1 MNVDAKLVFPVDGP
15 DDSVEMLTRQ
25 GTTSPRYPKQEAA
38 RVSNNGALPPDLS
51 YIVNAR
57 HGGENYVFSL
67 LTGVELYYN
76 RYFPGKAICLAPPIY
91 NKVLEFEDATMS
103 QVAKDM
109 PLILVMDAN
118 DGMFSF
124 SLQLLMGH
132 RCSLFEELEDR

>member
-1 MNVDAKLVFPVDGP
+1 MRHKSHSRARGTTTSDGP

-67 LTGVELYYN
+67 LTGY
-76 RYFPGKAICLAPPIY
+76 C
-91 NKVLEFEDATMS
+91 D
-103 QVAKDM
+103 
-109 PLILVMDAN
+109 PLQ
-118 DGMFSF
+118 GSK
-124 SLQLLMGH
+124 
-132 RCSLFEELEDR
+132 